1 LNGKP
6 LAAGPNSSQIVVA
19 TVEGRSYYKIVSML
33 KSMNIRFSSL
43 SPEEASRTN
52 AKIIITTK
60 DEASLIRREDLIFDF
75 QLDTSPALFKA
86 MLLKNLSG
94 NYIEDILVV
103 GVDPGNR
110 IGIYVLYLHTELYST
125 VRSSLREAV
134 KFIMNILSCI
144 NSSKKILKIGNGDSI
159 KCNHIA
165 QEIKNQN
172 GSVRIEIVNEFGTS
186 RNILPNCRRNRDVGS
201 AKSIAFRSGRIF
213 QVK

>member
-1 LNGKP
+1 VT
-6 LAAGPNSSQIVVA
+6 GPNSSQIVVA

-33 KSMNIRFSSL
+33 KSMNIGFSSL

-60 DEASLIRREDLIFDF
+60 NEASLIRREDLIFDF

-86 MLLKNLSG
+86 LLLKNLSG

-134 KFIMNILSCI
+134 KFIMNILCCI

>member
-1 LNGKP
+1 VT
-6 LAAGPNSSQIVVA
+6 GPDSSQIVVA

-33 KSMNIRFSSL
+33 KSMNIGFSSL

-60 DEASLIRREDLIFDF
+60 NEASLIRREDLIFDF

-94 NYIEDILVV
+94 NYIEDMLVV
-103 GVDPGNR
+103 GVDPGNS

-172 GSVRIEIVNEFGTS
+172 GSVIIEIVNEFGTS

>member
-1 LNGKP
+1 MT
-6 LAAGPNSSQIVVA
+6 GPNPSQIVVA

-33 KSMNIRFSSL
+33 KSMNIGFSSL

-60 DEASLIRREDLIFDF
+60 NEASLIRREDLIFDF
-75 QLDTSPALFKA
+75 QLDTSPAVFKA
-86 MLLKNLSG
+86 LLLKNLSG
-94 NYIEDILVV
+94 NYIEDILVI

>member
-6 LAAGPNSSQIVVA
+6 LGTGPNSSQIVVA

-86 MLLKNLSG
+86 MLLKNLTG

-125 VRSSLREAV
+125 VRSSLRDAV

-144 NSSKKILKIGNGDSI
+144 KSSKKILKIGNGDSI

>member
-1 LNGKP
+1 MT
-6 LAAGPNSSQIVVA
+6 GPDSSQIVVA
-19 TVEGRSYYKIVSML
+19 TVEGRSYYKIVSIL
-33 KSMNIRFSSL
+33 KSMNIGFSSL

-60 DEASLIRREDLIFDF
+60 NEASLIRREDLIFDF

-86 MLLKNLSG
+86 MLLKNLSD
-94 NYIEDILVV
+94 NYIEDMLVV

-172 GSVRIEIVNEFGTS
+172 GSVIIEIVNEFGTS

>member
-1 LNGKP
+1 MNGKP
-6 LAAGPNSSQIVVA
+6 LATGPNSSQIVVA

-86 MLLKNLSG
+86 MLLKNLTG

>member
-1 LNGKP
+1 
-6 LAAGPNSSQIVVA
+6 
-19 TVEGRSYYKIVSML
+19 ML

-86 MLLKNLSG
+86 MLLKNLTG

-186 RNILPNCRRNRDVGS
+186 RNILPNCRQNRDVGS

>member
-1 LNGKP
+1 MNGKP
-6 LAAGPNSSQIVVA
+6 LVTGPNSSQIVVA

-33 KSMNIRFSSL
+33 KSMNIGFSSL

-60 DEASLIRREDLIFDF
+60 NEASLIRRGDLIFDF

-172 GSVRIEIVNEFGTS
+172 GSVIIEIVNEFGTS

>member
-1 LNGKP
+1 MT
-6 LAAGPNSSQIVVA
+6 GPNSSQIVVA
-19 TVEGRSYYKIVSML
+19 TVEGRSYYKIVSIL
-33 KSMNIRFSSL
+33 KSMNIGFSSL

-60 DEASLIRREDLIFDF
+60 NEASLIRREDLIFDF

-94 NYIEDILVV
+94 NYIEDMLVV

-172 GSVRIEIVNEFGTS
+172 GSVIIEIVNEFGTS

>member
-6 LAAGPNSSQIVVA
+6 LATEQNSNQIVVA
-19 TVEGRSYYKIVSML
+19 TVEGRPYYKIVSML
-33 KSMNIRFSSL
+33 KSMNIGFSSL

-52 AKIIITTK
+52 AKIIITTRN
-60 DEASLIRREDLIFDF
+60 EASLIRREDLIFDF
-75 QLDTSPALFKA
+75 QLDTFPPLFKA

-94 NYIEDILVV
+94 NYFEDILVV

-125 VRSSLREAV
+125 VQSSLREAV

-165 QEIKNQN
+165 QEIKNRN
-172 GSVRIEIVNEFGTS
+172 RSVRIEIVNEFGTS
-186 RNILPNCRRNRDVGS
+186 RNILPNCRSNRDVGS
-201 AKSIAFRSGRIF
+201 ARSIALRTGRIF
-213 QVK
+213 QID

>member
-1 LNGKP
+1 MTGLNS
-6 LAAGPNSSQIVVA
+6 NQIVVA

-33 KSMNIRFSSL
+33 KDMNIGYSSL

-60 DEASLIRREDLIFDF
+60 NEASLIKRADLIFDF
-75 QLDTSPALFKA
+75 QLDTFPPLVKA

-94 NYIEDILVV
+94 KYIEDILVV

-125 VRSSLREAV
+125 VQSSLGEAV

-144 NSSKKILKIGNGDSI
+144 NSSKKVLKIGNGDSI
-159 KCNHIA
+159 KCNLIA
-165 QEIKNQN
+165 QEIKHQN
-172 GSVRIEIVNEFGTS
+172 RLVRIEIVNEFGTS

-201 AKSIAFRSGRIF
+201 ARSIALRSGHIY
-213 QVK
+213 

>member
-1 LNGKP
+1 MT
-6 LAAGPNSSQIVVA
+6 GPDSSQIVVA
-19 TVEGRSYYKIVSML
+19 TVEGRSYYKIVSIL
-33 KSMNIRFSSL
+33 KSMNIGFSSL

-60 DEASLIRREDLIFDF
+60 NEASLIRREDLIFDF

-94 NYIEDILVV
+94 NYIEDMLVV

-144 NSSKKILKIGNGDSI
+144 KSSKKILKIGNGDSI

-172 GSVRIEIVNEFGTS
+172 GSVIIEIVNEFGTS

>member
-1 LNGKP
+1 MNGKP

-60 DEASLIRREDLIFDF
+60 NEASLIRREDLIFDF

-86 MLLKNLSG
+86 MLLKNLTG

-134 KFIMNILSCI
+134 KFITNILSCI

>member
-1 LNGKP
+1 MT
-6 LAAGPNSSQIVVA
+6 GPDSSQIVVA
-19 TVEGRSYYKIVSML
+19 TVEGRSYYKIVSIL

-60 DEASLIRREDLIFDF
+60 NEASIIRREDLIFDF
-75 QLDTSPALFKA
+75 QLDTCPALFKA

-94 NYIEDILVV
+94 NYIEDMLVV

-172 GSVRIEIVNEFGTS
+172 GSVIIEIVNEFGTS

>member
-1 LNGKP
+1 MNGKP
-6 LAAGPNSSQIVVA
+6 LGTGPNSSQIVVA

-86 MLLKNLSG
+86 MLLKNLTG

-144 NSSKKILKIGNGDSI
+144 KSSKKILKIGNGDSI

>member
-1 LNGKP
+1 MNEKRLVTGQNP
-6 LAAGPNSSQIVVA
+6 SQIVVA

-33 KSMNIRFSSL
+33 KSMNIGFSSL

-60 DEASLIRREDLIFDF
+60 NEASLIRREDLIFDF

-172 GSVRIEIVNEFGTS
+172 GSVIIEIVNEFGTS

>member
-1 LNGKP
+1 MNGKP
-6 LAAGPNSSQIVVA
+6 LVTGPNSSQIVVA

-33 KSMNIRFSSL
+33 KSMNIGFSSL

-60 DEASLIRREDLIFDF
+60 NEASLIRREDLIFDF

-172 GSVRIEIVNEFGTS
+172 GSVIIEIVNEFGTS
-186 RNILPNCRRNRDVGS
+186 RNILPNCRRNRDVRS

>member
-1 LNGKP
+1 VT
-6 LAAGPNSSQIVVA
+6 GPDSRQIVVA
-19 TVEGRSYYKIVSML
+19 TVEGRSYYKIVSIL
-33 KSMNIRFSSL
+33 KSMNIGFSSL

-60 DEASLIRREDLIFDF
+60 NEASLIRREDLIFDF

-94 NYIEDILVV
+94 NYIEDMLVV

-172 GSVRIEIVNEFGTS
+172 GSVIIEIVNEFGTS

>member
-1 LNGKP
+1 MNGNP
-6 LAAGPNSSQIVVA
+6 LVTGPNSSQIVVA

-33 KSMNIRFSSL
+33 KSMNIGFSSL

-52 AKIIITTK
+52 AKIIITTRN
-60 DEASLIRREDLIFDF
+60 EASLIRREDLIFDF

-86 MLLKNLSG
+86 MLLKNLRG

>member
-1 LNGKP
+1 MT
-6 LAAGPNSSQIVVA
+6 GPNSSQIVVA

-33 KSMNIRFSSL
+33 KSMNIGFSSL

-60 DEASLIRREDLIFDF
+60 NEASLIRREDLIFDF

-94 NYIEDILVV
+94 NYIEDMLVV

-172 GSVRIEIVNEFGTS
+172 GSVIIEIVNEFGTS

>member
-1 LNGKP
+1 MNGKP
-6 LAAGPNSSQIVVA
+6 LVTGPNSSQIVVA

-33 KSMNIRFSSL
+33 KSMNIGFSSL

-60 DEASLIRREDLIFDF
+60 NEASLIRREDLIFDF

-172 GSVRIEIVNEFGTS
+172 GSVIIEIVNEFGTS

>member
-6 LAAGPNSSQIVVA
+6 LETKQSSNQIVVA

-33 KSMNIRFSSL
+33 KAMNISFSSL

-60 DEASLIRREDLIFDF
+60 NEASLFARQDLIYDF
-75 QLDTSPALFKA
+75 QLDTFPPVFKA
-86 MLLKNLSG
+86 LLLKNLNG
-94 NYIEDILVV
+94 NYFEDILVV

-110 IGIYVLYLHTELYST
+110 IGIYVFYLHTELYST
-125 VRSSLREAV
+125 VQSSLKDAI
-134 KFIMNILSCI
+134 KFITNILSCI
-144 NSSKKILKIGNGDSI
+144 KSSKKVLKIGNGDSI

-165 QEIKNQN
+165 QEVKKLNK
-172 GSVRIEIVNEFGTS
+172 SVRIEIVNEFGTS

-201 AKSIAFRSGRIF
+201 AKSIAMRAGRMY
-213 QVK
+213 

>member
-1 LNGKP
+1 MNGKP
-6 LAAGPNSSQIVVA
+6 LGTGPNSSQIVVA

-125 VRSSLREAV
+125 VRSSLRDAV

>member
-1 LNGKP
+1 VT
-6 LAAGPNSSQIVVA
+6 GPDSRQIVVA
-19 TVEGRSYYKIVSML
+19 TVEGRSYYKIVSIL
-33 KSMNIRFSSL
+33 KSMNIGFSSL

-60 DEASLIRREDLIFDF
+60 NEASLIRREDLIFDF

-94 NYIEDILVV
+94 NYSEDMLVV

-172 GSVRIEIVNEFGTS
+172 GSVIIEIVNEFGTS

>member
-6 LAAGPNSSQIVVA
+6 LETEQSSNQIVVA

-33 KSMNIRFSSL
+33 KAMNISFSSL

-60 DEASLIRREDLIFDF
+60 NEASLFARQDLIYDF
-75 QLDTSPALFKA
+75 QLDTFPPVFKA
-86 MLLKNLSG
+86 LLLKNLNG
-94 NYIEDILVV
+94 NYFEDILVV

-110 IGIYVLYLHTELYST
+110 IGIYVFYLHTELYST
-125 VRSSLREAV
+125 VQSSLKGAI
-134 KFIMNILSCI
+134 KFITNILSCI
-144 NSSKKILKIGNGDSI
+144 KSSKKVLKIGNGDSI

-165 QEIKNQN
+165 QEVKNLN
-172 GSVRIEIVNEFGTS
+172 KSVRIEIVNEFGTS

-201 AKSIAFRSGRIF
+201 AKSIAMRPGRMY
-213 QVK
+213 

>member
-6 LAAGPNSSQIVVA
+6 LATEQNSNQIVVA
-19 TVEGRSYYKIVSML
+19 TVEGRPYYKIVSML
-33 KSMNIRFSSL
+33 KSMNIGFSSL

-52 AKIIITTK
+52 AKIIITTRN
-60 DEASLIRREDLIFDF
+60 EASLIRREDLIFDF
-75 QLDTSPALFKA
+75 QLDTFPPLFKA

-94 NYIEDILVV
+94 NYFEDILVV

-125 VRSSLREAV
+125 VQSSLREAV

-165 QEIKNQN
+165 QEIKNRN
-172 GSVRIEIVNEFGTS
+172 RSVRIEIVNEFGTS
-186 RNILPNCRRNRDVGS
+186 RNILPNCRSNRDVGS
-201 AKSIAFRSGRIF
+201 ARSIALRSGRIF
-213 QVK
+213 QID

>member
-1 LNGKP
+1 VT
-6 LAAGPNSSQIVVA
+6 GPNSSQIVVA

-33 KSMNIRFSSL
+33 KSMNIGFSSL

-52 AKIIITTK
+52 AKIIITTRN
-60 DEASLIRREDLIFDF
+60 EASLIRREDLIFDF

-110 IGIYVLYLHTELYST
+110 IGIYVLYLHAELYST

-172 GSVRIEIVNEFGTS
+172 RSVRIEIVNEFGTS

>member
-1 LNGKP
+1 MT
-6 LAAGPNSSQIVVA
+6 GPNPSQIVVA

-33 KSMNIRFSSL
+33 KSMNIGFSSL

-60 DEASLIRREDLIFDF
+60 NEASLIRREDLIFDF

-86 MLLKNLSG
+86 MLLKNLSS

-172 GSVRIEIVNEFGTS
+172 GSVIIEIVNEFGTS

>member
-1 LNGKP
+1 MT
-6 LAAGPNSSQIVVA
+6 GPNSSQIVVA

-33 KSMNIRFSSL
+33 KSMNIGFSSL

-60 DEASLIRREDLIFDF
+60 NEASLIRRGDLIFDF
-75 QLDTSPALFKA
+75 QLDTSPTLFKA

-172 GSVRIEIVNEFGTS
+172 GSVIIEIVNEFGTS